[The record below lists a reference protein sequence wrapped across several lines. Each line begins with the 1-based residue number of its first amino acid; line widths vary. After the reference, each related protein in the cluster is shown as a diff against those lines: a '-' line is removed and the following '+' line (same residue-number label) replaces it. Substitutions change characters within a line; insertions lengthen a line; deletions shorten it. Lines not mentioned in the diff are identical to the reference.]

1 MLYMNYEGNKVVHL
15 HNKNNSMKN
24 IYLGEFLE
32 RPHAETERLLAVPGR
47 SAHCSDNHDEILN

>member
-1 MLYMNYEGNKVVHL
+1 
-15 HNKNNSMKN
+15 MKN

-47 SAHCSDNHDEILN
+47 SAHCSDNHDEFLN